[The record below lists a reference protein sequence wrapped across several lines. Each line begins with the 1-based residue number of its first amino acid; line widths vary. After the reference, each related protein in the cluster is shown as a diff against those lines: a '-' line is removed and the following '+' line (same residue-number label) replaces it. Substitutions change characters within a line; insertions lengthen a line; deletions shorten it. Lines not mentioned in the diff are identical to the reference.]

1 MHDRLWL
8 SGATGSARLSR
19 VKRRRWC
26 QLAER
31 REYGIPG
38 DPELAIHLGY
48 TEELDW
54 TPQRLNK
61 ELRLLEEV
69 VESWGELP
77 DKWRHKHRKE
87 WAWMKDTAFMVYNCR
102 AAFRARRS
110 KKAIKIYKLIQG
122 RLATKDKQPLQKQ
135 RAAARKGDQQTSEK
149 AQAKRAEVV
158 NLLEDDTKRSSE
170 QIGRMVGLSGPRVR
184 GIKRE
189 RRRANKSPKK

>member
-135 RAAARKGDQQTSEK
+135 RAAARKARAASCQQVPEKISLQKPVQVPVPPPGDTTSQYSKTQT
-149 AQAKRAEVV
+149 
-158 NLLEDDTKRSSE
+158 
-170 QIGRMVGLSGPRVR
+170 
-184 GIKRE
+184 
-189 RRRANKSPKK
+189 ANQGHT

>member
-1 MHDRLWL
+1 M
-8 SGATGSARLSR
+8 A
-19 VKRRRWC
+19 KRRKY
-26 QLAER
+26 E
-31 REYGIPG
+31 IPG

-48 TEELDW
+48 TEERDW

-61 ELRLLEEV
+61 ELRLLEEA

-77 DKWRHKHRKE
+77 DKWRHKNRKE
-87 WAWMKDTAFMVYNCR
+87 WAWMKDTALIVHDCR

-122 RLATKDKQPLQKQ
+122 RLATNWQTAEGKQPPPKQ
-135 RAAARKGDQQTSEK
+135 RPAARKGDQQTSEK
-149 AQAKRAEVV
+149 AQAKRAEAVK
-158 NLLEDDTKRSSE
+158 LLGSGTKRSSE

-184 GIKRE
+184 GIKLE

>member
-1 MHDRLWL
+1 
-8 SGATGSARLSR
+8 
-19 VKRRRWC
+19 
-26 QLAER
+26 
-31 REYGIPG
+31 
-38 DPELAIHLGY
+38 
-48 TEELDW
+48 
-54 TPQRLNK
+54 
-61 ELRLLEEV
+61 
-69 VESWGELP
+69 
-77 DKWRHKHRKE
+77 
-87 WAWMKDTAFMVYNCR
+87 MKDTAFMVYNCR